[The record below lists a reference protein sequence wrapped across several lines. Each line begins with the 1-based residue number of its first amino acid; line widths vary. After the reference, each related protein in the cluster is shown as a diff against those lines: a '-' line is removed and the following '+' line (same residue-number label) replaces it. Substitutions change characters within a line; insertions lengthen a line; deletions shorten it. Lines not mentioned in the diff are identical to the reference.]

1 MRSLLSA
8 RTRVRVKTIRNAP
21 IKLLRHKWLRFASR
35 NTDIAEVRTVCL
47 AVGPYRNL
55 TTLTASLCGLH
66 PNCQALNHGGNQ
78 ILRDRRLNF
87 LRDYSDERFDAFTR
101 FAVYV
106 SANSRKGVQW
116 GGSIVGSHAFKRD
129 AMREAYAERFGDE
142 LVKEHVHSVFW
153 KESLRTSNLLRN
165 EKVDLGAIF
174 ARNDKLRFL
183 YPVRNP
189 LACALSNIKVGHVR
203 LFDGLGRDATL
214 HQVIE
219 AVLREF
225 AWMLDQHDRWPDR
238 FFYFFESDDIGRV
251 AADLAS
257 FLRLDA
263 DPQWMEGVKKAY
275 QLDGSYE
282 YDAATLDFYASRV
295 RRQFAGRTAIAERLL
310 AFATPA
316 AVPG

>member
-1 MRSLLSA
+1 MRSLVSA
-8 RTRVRVKTIRNAP
+8 RTRVKLKTIRNAP
-21 IKLLRHKWLRFASR
+21 VKMLRHQWLRFASR
-35 NTDIAEVRTVCL
+35 STDISEVRTVCL

-87 LRDYSDERFDAFTR
+87 LEDYSDERFDAFTR

-116 GGSIVGSHAFKRD
+116 GGSIVGSHAFKRE
-129 AMREAYAERFGDE
+129 AMRNAYAERFGDG

-153 KESLRTSNLLRN
+153 KESLRTSNLLRHEN
-165 EKVDLGAIF
+165 VDLGAMF

-214 HQVIE
+214 HQVIA

-225 AWMLDQHDRWPDR
+225 AWLLDQHDRWPDR
-238 FFYFFESDDIGRV
+238 FFYFFENDDIERV
-251 AADLAS
+251 ALDLAA
-257 FLRLDA
+257 FLRVEP
-263 DPQWMEGVKKAY
+263 DPRWVDGVKQAY
-275 QLDGSYE
+275 QVESAYDFDG
-282 YDAATLDFYASRV
+282 DTLDYYAAQV
-295 RRQFAGRTAIAERLL
+295 RTQFAARPEIMDRLL
-310 AFATPA
+310 AFGRSAHVA
-316 AVPG
+316 S